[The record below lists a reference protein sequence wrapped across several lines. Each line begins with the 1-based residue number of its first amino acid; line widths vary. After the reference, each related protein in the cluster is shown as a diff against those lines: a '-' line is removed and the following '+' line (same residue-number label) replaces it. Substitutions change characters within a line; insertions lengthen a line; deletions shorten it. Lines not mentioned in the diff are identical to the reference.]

1 MILKYLSACREV
13 LLIMAG
19 CPSPA
24 LWHSCAVLP
33 HLTYRS
39 TALCASVHGSLRT
52 ALAPHSF
59 GTVHR
64 FLFWLLQRSM
74 PLPPHCRD
82 GRHPA
87 LLFLWGLGSS
97 AASTASS
104 VLTVPCWPLLSHCL
118 YTMIMFN
125 L

>member
-59 GTVHR
+59 GTVRRVSLWVAPEIHA
-64 FLFWLLQRSM
+64 SAS
-74 PLPPHCRD
+74 PLP
-82 GRHPA
+82 GRQHPA

-97 AASTASS
+97 AASTARS
-104 VLTVPCWPLLSHCL
+104 VLTAPCWPLLSHCL